1 MPSGNTITILGH
13 LGRDPERREYDGGS
27 VVSFSVAVS
36 YYAKPEPKS
45 AWFNVSVWGAA
56 GDRAM
61 QYLKKGSL
69 VFLTGELRPREYWKD
84 GKTRTSLDVNCYSW
98 TFAQAK
104 NSDQQQEKH
113 EAQPTQSED
122 DSLPF

>member
-36 YYAKPEPKS
+36 YYAKPENKT
-45 AWFNVSVWGAA
+45 AWFNVSVWGAV

-69 VFLTGELRPREYWKD
+69 VFLSGELRPREYEKD

-98 TFAQAK
+98 TFASAK
-104 NSDQQQEKH
+104 PEQQEKH
-113 EAQPTQSED
+113 EAQPTQEED
-122 DSLPF
+122 DLPF